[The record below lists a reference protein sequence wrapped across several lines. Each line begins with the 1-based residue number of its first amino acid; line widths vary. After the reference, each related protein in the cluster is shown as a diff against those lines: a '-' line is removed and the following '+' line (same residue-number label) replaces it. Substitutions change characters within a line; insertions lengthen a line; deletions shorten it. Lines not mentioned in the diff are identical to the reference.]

1 MADARS
7 VVITGASAGVG
18 RAIAVRFARA
28 GAHLTLIGRS
38 PEGLESAKQEI
49 KALGGKAITLAVDVS
64 DAEALEKAAEEAA
77 EYWGEIDVWINNAMV
92 TMFAPLSDMSA
103 AEYRQITEV
112 TYLGY
117 VHGTMTALRHMRP
130 RNAGTIIQI
139 GSALSYRAIPLQSAY
154 CGAKFAIRGFTE
166 ALRSELIHDKSDV
179 RLVMVQLPAVD
190 TPQFDWARNVFPRRP
205 QPVPPIFAPEAIA
218 EAVYRASLKA
228 PREVWLGFPTLKL
241 IAGSLIAPAF
251 LDRILARIGYE
262 KQFTSEPQPADH
274 RDNLFEPSEREHRMH
289 GRFGKESKWTVTT
302 FSPFWLRMLLF
313 GLLGLLIA
321 GIATT

>member
-18 RAIAVRFARA
+18 RAIAVKFARM

-38 PEGLESAKQEI
+38 PDGLESAKQEI
-49 KALGGKAITLAVDVS
+49 KALGGKAITLAADVC
-64 DAEALEKAAEEAA
+64 DAEAVEQAAAEAA

-92 TMFAPLSDMSA
+92 TMFAPLSQMSA
-103 AEYRQITEV
+103 SEYKQITDV

-117 VHGTMTALRHMRP
+117 VHGTMAALRHIRP
-130 RNAGTIIQI
+130 RNAGTIIQV

-166 ALRSELIHDKSDV
+166 ALRSELIHDKSAV

-190 TPQFDWARNVFPRRP
+190 TPQFDWARSVFPNRP

-241 IAGSLIAPAF
+241 IAGSLVAPAF
-251 LDRILARIGYE
+251 LDRTLARIGYE
-262 KQFTSEPQPADH
+262 KQLSKEPRPADH
-274 RDNLFEPSEREHRMH
+274 QDNLFEPSDREHTTL
-289 GRFGKESKWTVTT
+289 GRFGDQSKARVMA
-302 FSPFWLRMLLF
+302 FSPFGLRLLVAV
-313 GLLGLLIA
+313 LLLAAIA
-321 GIATT
+321 AGFWF